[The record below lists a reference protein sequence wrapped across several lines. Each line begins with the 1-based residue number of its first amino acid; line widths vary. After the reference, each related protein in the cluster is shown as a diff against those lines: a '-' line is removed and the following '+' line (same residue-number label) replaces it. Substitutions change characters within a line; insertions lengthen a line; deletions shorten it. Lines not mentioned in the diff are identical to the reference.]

1 MIRILHLYYDIMNLY
16 GDNGN
21 VRFLEKALKDQKQEV
36 EITRKTLTDTLD
48 DLDQYDI
55 IYCGSST
62 ERRRTACLKHLL
74 PYKDLLK
81 KAYESD
87 KVFLFTGNSY
97 EMMGKTIETPEGTLE
112 GIGLFDFKTVE
123 QAETRYTSDVIV
135 TCEEIKEKSVGFINK
150 CSKLLDNDHPLF
162 RIVGKVGNTNS
173 EQDGIHLR
181 NFFGTQLIGPLLIKN
196 PYFARYF
203 IKTVFKLKGIPV
215 YKDIEYP
222 HMLKAYNTT
231 MTELSKDI

>member
-1 MIRILHLYYDIMNLY
+1 MIMILHLYYDIMNLY

-81 KAYESD
+81 KKPD
-87 KVFLFTGNSY
+87 
-97 EMMGKTIETPEGTLE
+97 
-112 GIGLFDFKTVE
+112 
-123 QAETRYTSDVIV
+123 
-135 TCEEIKEKSVGFINK
+135 EELKSVFG
-150 CSKLLDNDHPLF
+150 CSW
-162 RIVGKVGNTNS
+162 
-173 EQDGIHLR
+173 QDYVPEAL
-181 NFFGTQLIGPLLIKN
+181 N
-196 PYFARYF
+196 
-203 IKTVFKLKGIPV
+203 V
-215 YKDIEYP
+215 
-222 HMLKAYNTT
+222 KAQ
-231 MTELSKDI
+231 